1 MGRKFYTEQDI
12 EDLARQGIT
21 EITVD
26 DSVYITDVAREKMK
40 AMGIRAKSKP
50 QGDESIV
57 ASGTRLPDVFA
68 GSSTPLTSDEKT
80 EVIEKVKSGVIAR
93 LGPGVDVSTVDS
105 IVRQVVDRL

>member
-21 EITVD
+21 EIPVD

-40 AMGIRAKSKP
+40 AMGIRVKSIP
-50 QGDESIV
+50 ERDEFIV
-57 ASGTRLPDVFA
+57 SSGSLLPHNLA
-68 GSSTPLTSDEKT
+68 RSATALTPDEKA
-80 EVIEKVKSGVIAR
+80 EVIERVKSGVIAR
-93 LGPGVDVSTVDS
+93 LGPGVEISTVDS